1 MRMDNKNFTKA
12 QRSQLIGK
20 LELIIHAIQ
29 PGAVISE
36 EMTEIVIDTLTEA
49 RGAIK
54 KHPIQLNKL

>member
-1 MRMDNKNFTKA
+1 MGTKNITRE

-20 LELIIHAIQ
+20 LELIVHAIQ

-36 EMTEIVIDTLTEA
+36 EMAEIVIDTLMEA
-49 RGAIK
+49 RGVIK

>member
-1 MRMDNKNFTKA
+1 MVTKNITRE

-20 LELIIHAIQ
+20 LELIVHAIQ

-36 EMTEIVIDTLTEA
+36 EMAEIVIDTLMEA
-49 RGAIK
+49 RGVIK